1 MSAYTPLATIF
12 PDVLI
17 TQPFAYKTLIDEAS
31 PTITYIG
38 KAIPGSDTAEG
49 VWQIQRLTSSSGDL
63 SVEFADGGL
72 FTQVWD
78 NRAGLSYS

>member
-1 MSAYTPLATIF
+1 MSAYTPSSSDASQTSTAL
-12 PDVLI
+12 
-17 TQPFAYKTLIDEAS
+17 KTLIDEAS
-31 PTITYIG
+31 LTVTYIG
-38 KAIPGSDTAEG
+38 KAIPGSLSSAS

-63 SVEFADGGL
+63 SVEFADSGL